1 MTAAL
6 AKSDTAVMLDANR
19 RPEEATAQSGVRAR
33 ARSLCSACR
42 QVFGM
47 PDYERYLAH
56 AAERHPG
63 APVLTRSDFF
73 VKAIERKYGKG
84 GARCC

>member
-1 MTAAL
+1 MTAP
-6 AKSDTAVMLDANR
+6 LDKDEQVSVLDMNN
-19 RPEEATAQSGVRAR
+19 SSVRATTQGGLRER
-33 ARSLCSACR
+33 ARNLCSACR

-47 PDYERYLAH
+47 PDYERYLTH

-73 VKAIERKYGKG
+73 VQAIERKYGKG

>member
-1 MTAAL
+1 MNAATDGDRAAEL
-6 AKSDTAVMLDANR
+6 EVNR
-19 RPEEATAQSGVRAR
+19 SASGAPAQGGFRERAR
-33 ARSLCSACR
+33 NLCSACR

-56 AAERHPG
+56 AAQRHPG
-63 APVLTRSDFF
+63 APVLTQSDFF
-73 VKAIERKYGKG
+73 VQAIERKYGKG

>member
-1 MTAAL
+1 MKAATEDDRMAEL
-6 AKSDTAVMLDANR
+6 EVNHSASGA
-19 RPEEATAQSGVRAR
+19 PAQGGFRER

-56 AAERHPG
+56 AAQRHPG
-63 APVLTRSDFF
+63 APVLTPSDFF
-73 VKAIERKYGKG
+73 VQAIERKYGKG